1 MVKLTQIDETEAA
14 KYQEKA
20 ETVYSGSESDSD
32 SEVEDDFD
40 FNETLYERVV
50 ALKDIIPPK
59 QRTQIYDAAE
69 NAKLTFSKA
78 LSLGGNVLWTV
89 TSSVLLLGVPL
100 SLAIL
105 SETQLQEMEREMSLQ
120 ESAQNVLTAN
130 DSEEKK

>member
-14 KYQEKA
+14 QYQEKA
-20 ETVYSGSESDSD
+20 DNIYSGSESDSE

-40 FNETLYERVV
+40 INETFYERVV
-50 ALKDIIPPK
+50 ALKDIVPPK
-59 QRTQIYDAAE
+59 QRTQILDAAE
-69 NAKLTFSKA
+69 TAKLTLTSA
-78 LSLGGNVLWTV
+78 LSLSGGFLWTV
-89 TSSVLLLGVPL
+89 TSSILLLGVPL

-130 DSEEKK
+130 APEEKK